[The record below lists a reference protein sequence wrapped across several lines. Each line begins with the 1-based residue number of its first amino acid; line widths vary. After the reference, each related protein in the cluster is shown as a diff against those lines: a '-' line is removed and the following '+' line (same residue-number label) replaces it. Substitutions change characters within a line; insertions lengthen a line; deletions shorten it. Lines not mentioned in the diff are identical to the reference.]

1 LSSPLSDVLK
11 SFVSY
16 LGTNNQLHYV
26 PFCTRRNTNGSPLY
40 CSLVKFAILVFFQF
54 VDDGGGTDVQHA
66 RGIAN
71 ATGVHGHINDLL
83 LDLRRLTGVAL
94 LQQKGPSTPFEA
106 RTAPIALLAFR
117 RQTMLDNIT
126 PLAIGAVQHL
136 DDHRFPHSR

>member
-1 LSSPLSDVLK
+1 M
-11 SFVSY
+11 
-16 LGTNNQLHYV
+16 
-26 PFCTRRNTNGSPLY
+26 
-40 CSLVKFAILVFFQF
+40 
-54 VDDGGGTDVQHA
+54 QHA

-94 LQQKGPSTPFEA
+94 LQQKGTSTPLEA

-117 RQTMLDNIT
+117 RQTMLDNID

-136 DDHRFPHSR
+136 GNHRFPHAR